1 MDGRNKTRTMANNDT
16 DKLESLLN
24 QINIQLPAAVKGAER
39 SFGDAVWN
47 VHAAT
52 VLDVLT
58 WLKDRGFNLL
68 LDIDGVDGLHLG
80 REERFEVIYILY
92 SIEENIRLR
101 VKVFL
106 SESNLTLPTATGL
119 WQSANWAEREV
130 FDMFG
135 VIFEGHP
142 NLQRILCHHE
152 FEGHALRKDYPV
164 MKGQWC
170 SSTRDMMKD
179 LEE

>member
-1 MDGRNKTRTMANNDT
+1 MTKNETE
-16 DKLESLLN
+16 KLASLLN
-24 QINIQLPAAVKGAER
+24 QVNIQHPAAVRGTEQ
-39 SFGDAVWN
+39 SFGDVVWL
-47 VHAAT
+47 VHAANI
-52 VLDVLT
+52 LDILA
-58 WLKDRGFNLL
+58 WLKERGFNLL
-68 LDIDGVDGLHLG
+68 LDIDGVDALHLG

-92 SIEENIRLR
+92 SIDEDMRLR
-101 VKVFL
+101 IKVQL
-106 SESNLTLPTATGL
+106 SESGLTLPTATGL

-135 VIFEGHP
+135 VTFEGHP

-152 FEGHALRKDYPV
+152 FEGHALRKDYPI